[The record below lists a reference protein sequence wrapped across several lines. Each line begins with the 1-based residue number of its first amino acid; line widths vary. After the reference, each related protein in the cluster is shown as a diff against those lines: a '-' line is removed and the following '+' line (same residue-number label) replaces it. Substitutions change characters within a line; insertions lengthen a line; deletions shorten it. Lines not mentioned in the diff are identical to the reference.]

1 MTGSGRDLIRLGF
14 RRLLS
19 TDNVVKNEL
28 AHIRTTAE
36 SLELLL
42 WKGSFFPVS
51 RHNRTLLRHSGSS
64 DSGDQQVAHG
74 SQHTH
79 AWVPDKEMGEEAG
92 LVYGQ
97 LAAFLCHEVDKILH
111 DCGT

>member
-1 MTGSGRDLIRLGF
+1 MTGSGRDLISLGF

-28 AHIRTTAE
+28 AHIRTRAG

-42 WKGSFFPVS
+42 WKGSSFPVS
-51 RHNRTLLRHSGSS
+51 RHNRTLLRHFGSS

-79 AWVPDKEMGEEAG
+79 AGVPDKELGEEAG
-92 LVYGQ
+92 LVQGQ
-97 LAAFLCHEVDKILH
+97 MAAFLSHEVDKILH
-111 DCGT
+111 DCRT